1 MPDMGPGHV
10 QELKA
15 AAFAGNPE
23 ALSQFSRCQQVAASV
38 EGLSRAVLVLD
49 APLVQGMSQVRAS
62 RDSPSR
68 QHQSSALQSAECA
81 LKRGH
86 ASSHAISSGT
96 SIVMASCC
104 SYMVLGL

>member
-1 MPDMGPGHV
+1 MGQGHV

-23 ALSQFSRCQQVAASV
+23 ALSQFSRCQRVTASE

-62 RDSPSR
+62 ETAP
-68 QHQSSALQSAECA
+68 L
-81 LKRGH
+81 
-86 ASSHAISSGT
+86 
-96 SIVMASCC
+96 
-104 SYMVLGL
+104 